1 MGRLLAEIIIIIL
14 VSSISFVL
22 GAIVGSGKRRSNEE
36 DSLIRKE
43 AILPGLHQVNTLTE
57 DGVEWTG

>member
-22 GAIVGSGKRRSNEE
+22 GAIVGSGKRRSDAAET
-36 DSLIRKE
+36 LIRKE
-43 AILPGLHQVNTLTE
+43 EILPGLHQVNTLTE
-57 DGVEWTG
+57 EGVEWTG

>member
-22 GAIVGSGKRRSNEE
+22 GAIVGSGKRRSDEA
-36 DSLIRKE
+36 DTLIRKE
-43 AILPGLHQVNTLTE
+43 EILPGLHQVNTLTE
-57 DGVEWTG
+57 EGVEWTG

>member
-22 GAIVGSGKRRSNEE
+22 GAIVGSGKRRSDEE

-43 AILPGLHQVNTLTE
+43 EILPRLHQVNTLTE